1 MSVKV
6 RFSHITELINA
17 LVIILMERQSQIGNV
32 LIADSIDML
41 DVVSFR
47 EVNGGTDLVWWW
59 LNCRGGYQVGRGEN
73 KF

>member
-1 MSVKV
+1 MSVEV
-6 RFSHITELINA
+6 WFSHVTELINA
-17 LVIILMERQSQIGNV
+17 LGIILMERHSQIVNV

-47 EVNGGTDLVWWW
+47 AVNCGTDLVWWW
-59 LNCRGGYQVGRGEN
+59 LNCRGGYQLGRGEN